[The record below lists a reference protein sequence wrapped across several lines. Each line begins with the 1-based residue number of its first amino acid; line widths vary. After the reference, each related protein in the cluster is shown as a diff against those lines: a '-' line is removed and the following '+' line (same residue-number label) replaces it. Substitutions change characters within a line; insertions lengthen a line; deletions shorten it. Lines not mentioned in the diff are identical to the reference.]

1 MWWRAHHCWPV
12 MLRLKYIS
20 NTTNACCH
28 QHTLAFPW
36 PSPFPQPPFLTL
48 TVSSFSFQVTDC
60 LLEIKK
66 MVYTGQGRS
75 KLSSTLDGVT
85 KAPYRCATCGE
96 KFPRSDQLKYHMCD
110 NHPELIE
117 PGLRALLMK
126 MRKWKERK
134 MILYHRIDNHT
145 TITVTTR
152 VSCFVLSI
160 KVISILV
167 WYLTNFVLFSGL
179 RNKVFLIKSV
189 HFNW

>member
-1 MWWRAHHCWPV
+1 MLPSAHLGLP
-12 MLRLKYIS
+12 MTLTIP
-20 NTTNACCH
+20 TTA
-28 QHTLAFPW
+28 T
-36 PSPFPQPPFLTL
+36 PFLTLDTMTL

-126 MRKWKERK
+126 MRK
-134 MILYHRIDNHT
+134 
-145 TITVTTR
+145 
-152 VSCFVLSI
+152 
-160 KVISILV
+160 
-167 WYLTNFVLFSGL
+167 
-179 RNKVFLIKSV
+179 
-189 HFNW
+189 

>member
-1 MWWRAHHCWPV
+1 MLPSAHLGLP
-12 MLRLKYIS
+12 MTLTIP
-20 NTTNACCH
+20 TTA
-28 QHTLAFPW
+28 T
-36 PSPFPQPPFLTL
+36 PFLTLDTDL

-75 KLSSTLDGVT
+75 KLSSTLAGVT

-126 MRKWKERK
+126 MRK
-134 MILYHRIDNHT
+134 
-145 TITVTTR
+145 
-152 VSCFVLSI
+152 
-160 KVISILV
+160 
-167 WYLTNFVLFSGL
+167 
-179 RNKVFLIKSV
+179 
-189 HFNW
+189 

>member
-1 MWWRAHHCWPV
+1 MLPSAHLPLP
-12 MLRLKYIS
+12 MTLTIP
-20 NTTNACCH
+20 TTF
-28 QHTLAFPW
+28 T
-36 PSPFPQPPFLTL
+36 PFLTRDSMTL
-48 TVSSFSFQVTDC
+48 TLSSFSLQVTDC

-126 MRKWKERK
+126 MRK
-134 MILYHRIDNHT
+134 
-145 TITVTTR
+145 
-152 VSCFVLSI
+152 
-160 KVISILV
+160 
-167 WYLTNFVLFSGL
+167 
-179 RNKVFLIKSV
+179 
-189 HFNW
+189 

>member
-1 MWWRAHHCWPV
+1 MTLTIP
-12 MLRLKYIS
+12 
-20 NTTNACCH
+20 TT
-28 QHTLAFPW
+28 TT
-36 PSPFPQPPFLTL
+36 PFLTL
-48 TVSSFSFQVTDC
+48 DTITLAVSSFSFQVTDC

-126 MRKWKERK
+126 MRK
-134 MILYHRIDNHT
+134 
-145 TITVTTR
+145 
-152 VSCFVLSI
+152 
-160 KVISILV
+160 
-167 WYLTNFVLFSGL
+167 
-179 RNKVFLIKSV
+179 
-189 HFNW
+189 

>member
-1 MWWRAHHCWPV
+1 M
-12 MLRLKYIS
+12 
-20 NTTNACCH
+20 
-28 QHTLAFPW
+28 TLTIPT
-36 PSPFPQPPFLTL
+36 PFLLTLDTMTL
-48 TVSSFSFQVTDC
+48 TVSSFSFFQVTDC

-126 MRKWKERK
+126 MRK
-134 MILYHRIDNHT
+134 
-145 TITVTTR
+145 
-152 VSCFVLSI
+152 
-160 KVISILV
+160 
-167 WYLTNFVLFSGL
+167 
-179 RNKVFLIKSV
+179 
-189 HFNW
+189 